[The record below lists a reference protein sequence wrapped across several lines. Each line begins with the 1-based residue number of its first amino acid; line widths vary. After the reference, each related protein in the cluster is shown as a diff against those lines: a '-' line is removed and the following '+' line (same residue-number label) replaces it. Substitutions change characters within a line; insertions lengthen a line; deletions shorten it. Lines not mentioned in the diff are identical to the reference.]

1 MTRRIAPDELRRL
14 YEQQQLDPAKI
25 GQQVGVSGRTVR
37 AWLRQLGIPL
47 RPQPQRRRRH
57 LPPAAAELRRGYL
70 ADGLTT
76 SQLEAR
82 YKVSATTVRRWL
94 IEAGIPRRTPGRH
107 SHAPTRK
114 ELARLYQVQG
124 LSTTQI
130 GERYGVGQQTAHT
143 WLRAAGIPRRRQGPP
158 TRADTPPTHP
168 IARADQAAAPP
179 PRRLGC

>member
-1 MTRRIAPDELRRL
+1 MTRRIPPDELRRL
-14 YEQQQLDPAKI
+14 FEQQQLAPAEI
-25 GQQVGVSGRTVR
+25 GEQVGVSGRTVR

-57 LPPAAAELRRGYL
+57 LPPATAELRRGYL

-76 SQLEAR
+76 SQLAAR

-114 ELARLYQVQG
+114 ELSRLYQVQG

-158 TRADTPPTHP
+158 TRADTP
-168 IARADQAAAPP
+168 ADPP
-179 PRRLGC
+179 DRTR